1 MLAFEQLKRRLAAE
15 GVFDPARK
23 RRLPRLPRRVG
34 VVTSRTG
41 AVIRDIVNVSRRRFP
56 NVEILLV
63 PVRVQG
69 EGAAVEIAAAIDW
82 LSQSVATPAP
92 SGQALPSLPPTRPAL
107 KPQAWQPGTIS
118 VAPIGAA
125 GSVDDR

>member
-1 MLAFEQLKRRLAAE
+1 MWANRFLILSVAATL
-15 GVFDPARK
+15 GA
-23 RRLPRLPRRVG
+23 
-34 VVTSRTG
+34 G
-41 AVIRDIVNVSRRRFP
+41 AVRADAPLS
-56 NVEILLV
+56 
-63 PVRVQG
+63 
-69 EGAAVEIAAAIDW
+69 AIDW

-125 GSVDDR
+125 GPDTLGLVPPERSGLPPT